1 MRDPVVSVVI
11 PTHNFGHFVAEA
23 IGSVLNQTVAIAEI
37 IVVDDGSTD
46 DTHEVVGR
54 FGQKVRYIV
63 QANAGVCAARNR
75 GVSLSRGSHIAFLDA
90 DDTWEPTKIEKQ
102 LVKFSEDA
110 EIGLVHCGLREFDD
124 ATGETINSVA
134 RACLV
139 QFEGVEAVEHH

>member
-46 DTHEVVGR
+46 DKNEVVGR
-54 FGQKVRYIV
+54 FGEKVRYIV